1 MKPLSIIVKASWD
14 DEAKVWVASSTDID
28 GLAVEA
34 ETLESLQVKVTA
46 ALTDLIE
53 LSGDRF
59 DLLGICMK
67 CIRNGSRT
75 FGLYADDARHIGDP
89 AQRHEVFEALMDSG
103 DDIAIA

>member
-1 MKPLSIIVKASWD
+1 MKPVSIIVKASWD

-59 DLLGICMK
+59 DLPEIPVHIMSDQL
-67 CIRNGSRT
+67 SRIPNPR
-75 FGLYADDARHIGDP
+75 F
-89 AQRHEVFEALMDSG
+89 
-103 DDIAIA
+103 